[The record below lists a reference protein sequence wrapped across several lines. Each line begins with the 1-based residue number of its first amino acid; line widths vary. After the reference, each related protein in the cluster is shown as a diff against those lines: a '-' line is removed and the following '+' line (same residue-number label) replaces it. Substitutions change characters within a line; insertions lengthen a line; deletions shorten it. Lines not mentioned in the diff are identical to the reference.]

1 MSLFG
6 WVRLFVTS
14 CLEKKR
20 LTIYVCAK
28 GISILMRDVSCLG
41 TSLPC
46 NFTLTKLSLERNP
59 FENDGALIS
68 TACSELGPPPL
79 GDGGHPRGMD
89 RRQAADCL
97 PPRGIAAASPLFYAM
112 RFDVSKFVA

>member
-1 MSLFG
+1 MGTQRESICIVVTLHESI
-6 WVRLFVTS
+6 WVGSFICNELPG
-14 CLEKKR
+14 KK
-20 LTIYVCAK
+20 TFSYVCAK

-41 TSLPC
+41 TSSSC

-68 TACSELGPPPL
+68 TACLELGPPPL

-89 RRQAADCL
+89 RHILWNHQENAL
-97 PPRGIAAASPLFYAM
+97 Y
-112 RFDVSKFVA
+112 